1 MPNYEHTLIARQ
13 DITTAQVEAIAEELR
28 TFIEENG
35 GKVDK
40 IEHWGLRSM
49 AYKVRKNRKGHYVL
63 LNIEADAP
71 VMHEMERKL
80 RINEDVLRHMTIR
93 VEEFTEGPSPILAK
107 REERKRRTT
116 PAGR

>member
-1 MPNYEHTLIARQ
+1 MPLYEHTLILRQ
-13 DITTAQVEAIAEELR
+13 DITTAQVETIAEDQR

-71 VMHEMERKL
+71 IIHEMERKL
-80 RINEDVLRHMTIR
+80 RINEDVLRHLTIK
-93 VEEFTEGPSPILAK
+93 VDEFAEGQSAILVK
-107 REERKRRTT
+107 REDRKRRH
-116 PAGR
+116 GSR

>member
-1 MPNYEHTLIARQ
+1 MPLYEHTLIARQ
-13 DITTAQVEAIAEELR
+13 DITTAQVEAIAEEYR

-35 GKVDK
+35 GKIAK
-40 IEHWGLRSM
+40 IEHWGLRPM

-63 LNIEADAP
+63 MNIDADAP

-93 VEEFTEGPSPILAK
+93 VDEHDEEQSAILIK
-107 REERKRRTT
+107 RDERKRR
-116 PAGR
+116 PGPR